1 MAPVVRAAVAGDAG
15 AICAIYNQGIEERI
29 ATFETALRTPADLAH
44 WFEPGALP
52 VVVADEDGVIAGFAS
67 SSAYSS
73 RACYSGIRE
82 FSIYIERNWR
92 GRGLSRRLLEALSDA
107 TRQTGGW
114 KLTSRIFPE
123 NVASLEAC
131 RAAGFRVVGT
141 HLRHARLDGVWR
153 DVVTVE
159 KLLRQDE

>member
-1 MAPVVRAAVAGDAG
+1 MAPIVRAGIAGDAD

-29 ATFETALRTPADLAH
+29 ATFETRLRTPADIQG
-44 WFEPGALP
+44 WFASGALP
-52 VVVADEDGVIAGFAS
+52 VIVAEEDGTVLGFAS
-67 SSAYSS
+67 SSAYSA
-73 RACYSGIRE
+73 RECYSGIRE
-82 FSIYIERNWR
+82 FSIYIDRQAR
-92 GRGLSRRLLEALSDA
+92 GQGLSRLLLEALSEA
-107 TRQTGGW
+107 TVASGGW

-141 HLRHARLDGVWR
+141 HWRHAKLDGIWR

-159 KLLRQDE
+159 KLLHKD

>member
-1 MAPVVRAAVAGDAG
+1 MGPALRAGTAGDAA

-29 ATFETALRTPADLAH
+29 ATFETQLRTPAEIEA
-44 WFEPGALP
+44 WFKPGHLP
-52 VVVADEDGVIAGFAS
+52 IVVAEQDGHVLGFAS
-67 SSAYSS
+67 SSVYSA
-73 RACYSGIRE
+73 RECYSGIRE
-82 FSIYIERNWR
+82 FSFYIDRQAR
-92 GRGLSRRLLEALSDA
+92 GRGLSRLLLDALSQA
-107 TRQTGGW
+107 TVQSGGW
-114 KLTSRIFPE
+114 KLTSRVFPE

-159 KLLRQDE
+159 KLLHQD

>member
-1 MAPVVRAAVAGDAG
+1 MPPTLRAGTAGDAA

-29 ATFETALRTPADLAH
+29 ATFETRLRTPEDIEA
-44 WFEPGALP
+44 WFAPGALP
-52 VVVADEDGVIAGFAS
+52 VVVAEDGGRVLGFAS
-67 SSAYSS
+67 SSAYST
-73 RACYSGIRE
+73 RECYNGIRE
-82 FSIYIERNWR
+82 FSIYVDRTAR
-92 GRGLSRRLLEALSDA
+92 GRGLSKLLLLALSEA
-107 TRQTGGW
+107 TVQSGGW

-141 HLRHARLDGVWR
+141 HLRHAKLDGVWR

-159 KLLRQDE
+159 KLLHQD